1 MKIEDYEEYI
11 DELRLH
17 GTRELAEE
25 IYQLQQIIQQL
36 KIQISAREEVCNRLE
51 DNWNKLKEYLKGF
64 DIEHLNEI
72 MEHNLANTLEN
83 ILDKMKEMEK
93 SDSNE

>member
-51 DNWNKLKEYLKGF
+51 DNWNKLKEYLKVF
-64 DIEHLNEI
+64 DIEHRNEI